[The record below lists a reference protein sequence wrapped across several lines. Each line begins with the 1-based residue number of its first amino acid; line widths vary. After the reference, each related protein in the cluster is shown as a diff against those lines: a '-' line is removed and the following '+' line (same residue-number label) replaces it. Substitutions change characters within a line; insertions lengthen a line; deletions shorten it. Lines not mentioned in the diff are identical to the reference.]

1 MEVFAPDSGVFL
13 NQFIEKLRRIENIG
27 EDFSKYQLRYPAFIK
42 YHKMEFEYPLLILLT
57 CFFANH
63 PLFCLA
69 IEQQGDIKEFHDLK
83 GFMSAN

>member
-1 MEVFAPDSGVFL
+1 
-13 NQFIEKLRRIENIG
+13 
-27 EDFSKYQLRYPAFIK
+27 
-42 YHKMEFEYPLLILLT
+42 MEFEYPLLILLT